1 MHDLVGDDIIN
12 FLISFSVTILN
23 LLNLGGMLSGKI
35 LLLLLELKVFRILVI
50 LSQKNWQ
57 KLSAR
62 DFYHYCML
70 VVWFYF
76 YYEV

>member
-1 MHDLVGDDIIN
+1 
-12 FLISFSVTILN
+12 
-23 LLNLGGMLSGKI
+23 MLSGKM

-62 DFYHYCML
+62 DLSLLHVGSMVLFL
-70 VVWFYF
+70 F
-76 YYEV
+76 